1 MLIMDVSHT
10 VFSFTISARRN
21 AVGKVG
27 ENARANFAD
36 ERIAVPTDTVLDE
49 VCEIIT
55 LPEFNPHVSVHEQ
68 DHREIVLSAAGN
80 VCCCLLNGVAHRFV
94 FRCSVTEQLRDL
106 VGKIS
111 SMYSVDN
118 AFHNFEHVRLVRSLL
133 PICYHSNHCYM

>member
-1 MLIMDVSHT
+1 LIRDVSHT
-10 VFSFTISARRN
+10 ASCLTISARRN

-27 ENARANFAD
+27 ENARATFAD

-80 VCCCLLNGVAHRFV
+80 VCCCLLMEWLTVIV
-94 FRCSVTEQLRDL
+94 FRGLVNEQLRDL
-106 VGKIS
+106 VGKIA
-111 SMYSVDN
+111 SMYCVEN
-118 AFHNFEHVRLVRSLL
+118 AFHNFEHVRLVRLL
-133 PICYHSNHCYM
+133 PICCHSNRCYL